1 MILLQEQESLEY
13 EFRLEKAR
21 QEAEK
26 VRIDAEGKAIAN
38 RILAASL
45 TPNILKEKYKT
56 GFQYFDIQID
66 DKKLTKLNAKDAKRN
81 NAKIL
86 EYNKVKKAHALLEA
100 KVKQIHKYTTVV
112 FLSSIIS
119 GLVVIVVSAF
129 LFMQSSDKLTNM
141 TETSRE
147 ALVVFAE
154 NVDGVNASLKN
165 LDTAIKKQG
174 DLLAINEKLVV
185 TLDKIEKR
193 VEKSNENTVGELQ
206 LITTTLINELGKN
219 SQISIEN
226 NKKLSANLAKLNR
239 SNSKTIAKA
248 IQQISN
254 KAIYKQ
260 IVANQAIQAQQ
271 ISKLVKQ
278 NNNVLGK
285 IADKTSRIKYP

>member
-1 MILLQEQESLEY
+1 MDTKMEAVQESIKLA
-13 EFRLEKAR
+13 L
-21 QEAEK
+21 
-26 VRIDAEGKAIAN
+26 DAAD
-38 RILAASL
+38 AATDVTS
-45 TPNILKEKYKT
+45 
-56 GFQYFDIQID
+56 
-66 DKKLTKLNAKDAKRN
+66 
-81 NAKIL
+81 

-119 GLVVIVVSAF
+119 GLVVIVASAF

-165 LDTAIKKQG
+165 LDNAIKKQG
-174 DLLAINEKLVV
+174 DLLAINEKLVL
-185 TLDKIEKR
+185 TLEKVEKR
-193 VEKSNENTVGELQ
+193 VQKANENTVDELQ
-206 LITTTLINELGKN
+206 VITKALINELNKN
-219 SQISIEN
+219 SQVSIEN
-226 NKKLSANLAKLNR
+226 NKKLSENLVKLNR
-239 SNSKTIAKA
+239 SNSKTISKA

-271 ISKLVKQ
+271 ISKLIKQ

-285 IADKTSRIKYP
+285 MADKTSRIKYP

>member
-1 MILLQEQESLEY
+1 MEAVQESIKLALDAADAATDVTSEY
-13 EFRLEKAR
+13 
-21 QEAEK
+21 
-26 VRIDAEGKAIAN
+26 
-38 RILAASL
+38 
-45 TPNILKEKYKT
+45 Y
-56 GFQYFDIQID
+56 
-66 DKKLTKLNAKDAKRN
+66 
-81 NAKIL
+81 
-86 EYNKVKKAHALLEA
+86 KVKQAHALLEA

-165 LDTAIKKQG
+165 LDTAIKQQG

-193 VEKSNENTVGELQ
+193 VQKSNENTIGELQ
-206 LITTTLINELGKN
+206 LITSTLINELSKN
-219 SQISIEN
+219 SKISVDN
-226 NKKLSANLAKLNR
+226 NKKLSENLSKLNR
-239 SNSKTIAKA
+239 SNSKTISKA

-278 NNNVLGK
+278 NNNVLRK

>member
-1 MILLQEQESLEY
+1 MDTKMEAVQESIKLA
-13 EFRLEKAR
+13 L
-21 QEAEK
+21 
-26 VRIDAEGKAIAN
+26 DAAD
-38 RILAASL
+38 AATDVTS
-45 TPNILKEKYKT
+45 
-56 GFQYFDIQID
+56 
-66 DKKLTKLNAKDAKRN
+66 
-81 NAKIL
+81 

-112 FLSSIIS
+112 FISSIVS
-119 GLVVIVVSAF
+119 GLAVIIFSAI
-129 LFMQSSDKLTNM
+129 LFMQSSNKLTNM

-174 DLLAINEKLVV
+174 DLLEINEKLVI

-193 VEKSNENTVGELQ
+193 VQKSNENTVGELQ
-206 LITTTLINELGKN
+206 LITKTLIDEISKN
-219 SQISIEN
+219 TQANIDN
-226 NKKLSANLAKLNR
+226 NKKLNANLEKLNK
-239 SNSKTIAKA
+239 SNSRTISKA

-278 NNNVLGK
+278 NNSVLGK

>member
-1 MILLQEQESLEY
+1 MDTKMEAVQESIKLA
-13 EFRLEKAR
+13 L
-21 QEAEK
+21 
-26 VRIDAEGKAIAN
+26 DAAD
-38 RILAASL
+38 AATDVTS
-45 TPNILKEKYKT
+45 
-56 GFQYFDIQID
+56 
-66 DKKLTKLNAKDAKRN
+66 
-81 NAKIL
+81 
-86 EYNKVKKAHALLEA
+86 EYNKVKKAHEKLEA
-100 KVKQIHKYTTVV
+100 KVKQIHKYTTIV

-119 GLVVIVVSAF
+119 GLVVITVSAF

-174 DLLAINEKLVV
+174 DLLEINKKLVV

-193 VEKSNENTVGELQ
+193 VQTSNENTVAELQ
-206 LITTTLINELGKN
+206 LITNTLVNELNKN
-219 SQISIEN
+219 SQASLEHNKQLTSNIERL
-226 NKKLSANLAKLNR
+226 NK
-239 SNSKTIAKA
+239 SNSNSISKA
-248 IQQISN
+248 IKQISN

-271 ISKLVKQ
+271 ISKLLKQ
-278 NNNVLGK
+278 NNNVLSK

>member
-1 MILLQEQESLEY
+1 MDTKMEAVQESIKLA
-13 EFRLEKAR
+13 L
-21 QEAEK
+21 
-26 VRIDAEGKAIAN
+26 DAAD
-38 RILAASL
+38 AATDVTS
-45 TPNILKEKYKT
+45 
-56 GFQYFDIQID
+56 
-66 DKKLTKLNAKDAKRN
+66 
-81 NAKIL
+81 

-112 FLSSIIS
+112 FLSSIVS
-119 GLVVIVVSAF
+119 GLAVIIFSAI
-129 LFMQSSDKLTNM
+129 LFMQSSNKLTNM

-174 DLLAINEKLVV
+174 DLLAINEKLVI

-193 VEKSNENTVGELQ
+193 VQKSNENTVGELQ
-206 LITTTLINELGKN
+206 LITKTLIDEISKN
-219 SQISIEN
+219 TEANIQN
-226 NKKLSANLAKLNR
+226 NKKLNANLEKLNKSSSR
-239 SNSKTIAKA
+239 TISKA
-248 IQQISN
+248 IEKISN
-254 KAIYKQ
+254 NAIYKK

-278 NNNVLGK
+278 NNSVLGK

>member
-1 MILLQEQESLEY
+1 MDTKMEAVQESIKLA
-13 EFRLEKAR
+13 L
-21 QEAEK
+21 
-26 VRIDAEGKAIAN
+26 DAAD
-38 RILAASL
+38 AATDVTS
-45 TPNILKEKYKT
+45 
-56 GFQYFDIQID
+56 
-66 DKKLTKLNAKDAKRN
+66 
-81 NAKIL
+81 

-112 FLSSIIS
+112 FLSSIVS
-119 GLVVIVVSAF
+119 GLAVIIFSAI
-129 LFMQSSDKLTNM
+129 LFMQSSNKLTNM

-174 DLLAINEKLVV
+174 DLLAINEKLVI

-193 VEKSNENTVGELQ
+193 VQKSNENIVGELQ
-206 LITTTLINELGKN
+206 LITKTLIDEISKN
-219 SQISIEN
+219 TEANIQN
-226 NKKLSANLAKLNR
+226 NKKLNANLEKLNKSSSR
-239 SNSKTIAKA
+239 TISKA
-248 IQQISN
+248 IEKISN
-254 KAIYKQ
+254 NAIYKK

-278 NNNVLGK
+278 NNSVLGK

>member
-1 MILLQEQESLEY
+1 MDTKMEAVQESIKLA
-13 EFRLEKAR
+13 L
-21 QEAEK
+21 
-26 VRIDAEGKAIAN
+26 DAAD
-38 RILAASL
+38 AATDVTS
-45 TPNILKEKYKT
+45 
-56 GFQYFDIQID
+56 
-66 DKKLTKLNAKDAKRN
+66 
-81 NAKIL
+81 

-112 FLSSIIS
+112 FLSSIVS
-119 GLVVIVVSAF
+119 GLAVIVFSAI
-129 LFMQSSDKLTNM
+129 LFMQSSNKLTNM

-174 DLLAINEKLVV
+174 DLLEINEKLVI

-193 VEKSNENTVGELQ
+193 VQKSNENTVGELQ
-206 LITTTLINELGKN
+206 LITKTLIDEISKN
-219 SQISIEN
+219 TQANIDN
-226 NKKLSANLAKLNR
+226 NKKLNANLEKLNK
-239 SNSKTIAKA
+239 SNSRTISKA

-278 NNNVLGK
+278 NNSVLGK

>member
-1 MILLQEQESLEY
+1 MDTKMEAVQESIKLA
-13 EFRLEKAR
+13 L
-21 QEAEK
+21 
-26 VRIDAEGKAIAN
+26 DAAD
-38 RILAASL
+38 AATDVTS
-45 TPNILKEKYKT
+45 
-56 GFQYFDIQID
+56 
-66 DKKLTKLNAKDAKRN
+66 
-81 NAKIL
+81 

-112 FLSSIIS
+112 FLSSIVS
-119 GLVVIVVSAF
+119 GLAVIIFSAI
-129 LFMQSSDKLTNM
+129 LFMQSSNKLTNM

-174 DLLAINEKLVV
+174 DLLEINEKLVI

-193 VEKSNENTVGELQ
+193 VQKSNENTVGELQ
-206 LITTTLINELGKN
+206 LITKTLIDEISKN
-219 SQISIEN
+219 TQTNIDN
-226 NKKLSANLAKLNR
+226 NKKLNANLEKLNK
-239 SNSKTIAKA
+239 SNSRTISKA

-278 NNNVLGK
+278 NNSVLGK

>member
-1 MILLQEQESLEY
+1 MEAVQESIKLA
-13 EFRLEKAR
+13 L
-21 QEAEK
+21 
-26 VRIDAEGKAIAN
+26 DAAD
-38 RILAASL
+38 AATDVTS
-45 TPNILKEKYKT
+45 
-56 GFQYFDIQID
+56 
-66 DKKLTKLNAKDAKRN
+66 
-81 NAKIL
+81 

-112 FLSSIIS
+112 FLSSIVS
-119 GLVVIVVSAF
+119 GLAVIIFSAI
-129 LFMQSSDKLTNM
+129 LFMQSSNKLTNM

-174 DLLAINEKLVV
+174 DLLEINEKLVV

-193 VEKSNENTVGELQ
+193 VQKSNENTVGELQ
-206 LITTTLINELGKN
+206 LITKTLIDEISKN
-219 SQISIEN
+219 TQANITN
-226 NKKLSANLAKLNR
+226 NKKLNANLEKLNK
-239 SNSKTIAKA
+239 SNSRTISKA

-278 NNNVLGK
+278 NNSVLGK